1 MADQRVQGA
10 LVLIGSTVG
19 AVSLQAAPSGSVYTI
34 QMPGSPPAP
43 SSILAVANLQGNT
56 VVMGW
61 TPSINPAGNGNL
73 VFATPNGAPGP
84 AVLRSLVAADIP
96 VLAYLPSGTVLPA
109 NTPAVPHQFLT
120 AYTAGS
126 GFFTLAALTAPDIP
140 NIAESQVINLVSDL
154 AAKAPLFSPVFSG
167 TIAIGTGVSLTITGS
182 GSVTA
187 SQLWNVVVSSTPPST
202 GQVLTATSSAA
213 ANWQTPAGGGSG
225 APTGT
230 FHGFANNGLILN
242 TTNNNIFGWSL
253 SQIGG
258 SFVNFNSN
266 ASVSAPASY
275 RLQASGS
282 YAYLGE
288 FTGSALTIFPNTASF
303 AQWQTYLA
311 LQTVSSIRVWT
322 GLCNTFAGTLQA
334 TNPTATAL
342 AAFRFDNSGPGP
354 DTHWMAYVG
363 TGAGTF
369 TAVDTGVVPDVNW
382 HQFKIVMNNL
392 GSLLYYIDG
401 ILVATILSSATGFPT
416 SPMNDFVQV
425 DSTGTAGILINSMAW
440 YSVY

>member
-96 VLAYLPSGTVLPA
+96 VLSYLPSGTVLPA

-154 AAKAPLFSPVFSG
+154 AAKAPLFSPALTGNASAVNLHLTG
-167 TIAIGTGVSLTITGS
+167 TFADGVNSVGTPGQLLSSTGS
-182 GSVTA
+182 GTAWVTAASNVPAGTNVIPMPGFAGTVQNGYANYTVFMKIPARMITAQPSSWKVVVNAAPGANSNFTAVVVMKTAKDSLSVLTNTPILFGGQAAPSLPAGFNTSDTINVAIDANHDYWLAAHMDNTSPNTNIMGWAVTA
-187 SQLWNVVVSSTPPST
+187 ST
-202 GQVLTATSSAA
+202 
-213 ANWQTPAGGGSG
+213 
-225 APTGT
+225 PTG
-230 FHGFANNGLILN
+230 
-242 TTNNNIFGWSL
+242 
-253 SQIGG
+253 
-258 SFVNFNSN
+258 
-266 ASVSAPASY
+266 
-275 RLQASGS
+275 
-282 YAYLGE
+282 
-288 FTGSALTIFPNTASF
+288 
-303 AQWQTYLA
+303 
-311 LQTVSSIRVWT
+311 
-322 GLCNTFAGTLQA
+322 
-334 TNPTATAL
+334 
-342 AAFRFDNSGPGP
+342 
-354 DTHWMAYVG
+354 
-363 TGAGTF
+363 
-369 TAVDTGVVPDVNW
+369 
-382 HQFKIVMNNL
+382 
-392 GSLLYYIDG
+392 
-401 ILVATILSSATGFPT
+401 VATLGVYGGYIFTDHTSDITIPGLSAVSGIFDQILSA
-416 SPMNDFVQV
+416 
-425 DSTGTAGILINSMAW
+425 
-440 YSVY
+440 